1 MVGMIIRRKV
11 GPKGQIVI
19 PKIVRESLG
28 IQPGDEVV
36 MEIKEKELL
45 IRREVSPEKFVNDFC
60 SVAKRKL
67 TRKVDLERILEEE
80 VEERL
85 ALR

>member
-1 MVGMIIRRKV
+1 MGL
-11 GPKGQIVI
+11 KGRIVI

-28 IQPGDEVV
+28 IKPGDDVV
-36 MEIKEKELL
+36 MEVKEKELL
-45 IRREVSPEKFVNDFC
+45 IKRGVSPEKFVNDFC
-60 SVAKRKL
+60 AVAKRKL
-67 TRKVDLERILEEE
+67 TRKIDLERILEEE

>member
-1 MVGMIIRRKV
+1 LGL
-11 GPKGQIVI
+11 KGRIVI

-28 IQPGDEVV
+28 IKPGDDVV
-36 MEIKEKELL
+36 MEVKEKELL
-45 IRREVSPEKFVNDFC
+45 IKRGVSPEKFVNDFC
-60 SVAKRKL
+60 AVAKRKL
-67 TRKVDLERILEEE
+67 TRKIDLERILEEE